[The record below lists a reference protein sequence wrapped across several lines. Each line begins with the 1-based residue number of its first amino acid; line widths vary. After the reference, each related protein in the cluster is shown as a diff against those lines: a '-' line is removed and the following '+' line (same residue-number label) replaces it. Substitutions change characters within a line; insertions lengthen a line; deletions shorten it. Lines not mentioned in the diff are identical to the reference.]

1 MRKSN
6 WTILAVLAVAA
17 GFFLWLW
24 YYLGFNFV
32 DDPLDLVLA
41 VAWWAMVVALAVGIH
56 AAESKRRRRVRTTY
70 LAPDVLFNS
79 EAGFVNL
86 GAFEEGTTLADAL
99 EYTLAGL
106 KYTFDRKDPSSDAL
120 GATGEPVGA
129 AGPEAVDGDFASS
142 EGPAEVR
149 PQGPVRFE
157 HIVRTDKFDK
167 DDAEKWEGEV
177 VDVKTRRAVPFK
189 GKEELSELLAAQPI

>member
-129 AGPEAVDGDFASS
+129 AGPEAVDGDVASRRAFGIRRS
-142 EGPAEVR
+142 GRLRQASRNREVR
-149 PQGPVRFE
+149 AHRAHGQVRQ
-157 HIVRTDKFDK
+157 RRRR
-167 DDAEKWEGEV
+167 EV
-177 VDVKTRRAVPFK
+177 
-189 GKEELSELLAAQPI
+189 GG